1 VNSIKFGDTQAAV
14 TGVDVDISLKFGATL
29 SSANY
34 ILLTFSSE
42 FIRNDAGTITCA
54 DFTTG
59 TEVTKTCTTTD
70 SSKILSTV

>member
-1 VNSIKFGDTQAAV
+1 MNSITFSDTEAAV
-14 TGVDVDISLKFGATL
+14 AGVNVDISLKFGATL

-54 DFTTG
+54 DYTSG
-59 TEVTKTCTTTD
+59 KEVSKTCTTTD
-70 SSKILSTV
+70 SSNIL